1 MNKQETAKILAVISM
16 YYPNYKP
23 DDKAGTV
30 EAWHA
35 MLEDYSYQQIDAAL
49 RVYVR
54 TNKTAF
60 APAIGQLIGIIDD
73 LQNQGEEMNEG
84 EAWAL
89 VHKAICDSAYHAEER
104 FAELPP
110 MIQRAVGSA
119 GQLERWAKDEGY
131 NASVVSSNFMRSY
144 RAVLE
149 SEKTRRRLPADIRNR
164 LTNKGQKAI
173 EESMKTKKTE

>member
-1 MNKQETAKILAVISM
+1 MNKQETAKLLTVISNL
-16 YYPNYKP
+16 YSTFKP

-30 EAWHA
+30 EAWHII
-35 MLEDYSYQQIDAAL
+35 LKDYPYMQLDAAL
-49 RVYVR
+49 RVYAQ
-54 TNKTAF
+54 TNKTRF
-60 APAIGQLIGIIDD
+60 APAPGQLIGIVDD
-73 LQNQGEEMNEG
+73 LQNQDEEMSEG

-89 VHKAICDSAYHAEER
+89 VHTAICDSAYHAEER

-149 SEKTRRRLPADIRNR
+149 SEKTRRRLPADIRDR

-173 EESMKTKKTE
+173 EGSM